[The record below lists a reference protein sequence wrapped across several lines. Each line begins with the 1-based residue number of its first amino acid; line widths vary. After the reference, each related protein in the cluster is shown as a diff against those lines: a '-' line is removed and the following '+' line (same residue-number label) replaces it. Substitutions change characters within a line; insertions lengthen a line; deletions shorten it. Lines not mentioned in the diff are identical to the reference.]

1 MMSMETVTSEVSTR
15 ELRNHLADVV
25 GRVSY
30 GGERIG
36 VTRNGRLAAVV
47 ISVGDAEALE
57 AYETAQDIAA
67 VKAWVEAG
75 RPSRPADELRK
86 ELGI

>member
-1 MMSMETVTSEVSTR
+1 MVSMETVTSEVSTR

-67 VKAWVEAG
+67 VTAWVEAG
-75 RPSRPADELRK
+75 RPSRPAGELRK
-86 ELGI
+86 ELGV

>member
-1 MMSMETVTSEVSTR
+1 MEAVTREISTR
-15 ELRNHLADVV
+15 GLRSHLSDVV

-36 VTRNGRLAAVV
+36 VTRNGRLVAVV

-67 VKAWVEAG
+67 AKAWVEAD
-75 RPSRPADELRK
+75 RPSRPAGELRK

>member
-1 MMSMETVTSEVSTR
+1 MLGMETVTSEVSTR
-15 ELRNHLADVV
+15 ELRSHLSDVV

-47 ISVGDAEALE
+47 ISVSDAEALE
-57 AYETAQDIAA
+57 EYETAQDVAA
-67 VKAWVEAG
+67 VKAWEAAG
-75 RPSRPADELRK
+75 KPSRPASELRE